1 MNEAIL
7 IRFGEIFL
15 KGKNYFYFENTL
27 FKNIQNRLRNIDLKL
42 ERIAGR
48 FLVTNFSQDDKN
60 KIIDILKT
68 IFGIVSISLA
78 YEIDTSIDNIYNTCK
93 KIILKNSTFKVEVKR
108 ADKHFPIESP
118 VLAREIGH
126 IILENNLDK
135 SVDVHAPEEIVYV
148 EIRQNNKTYIYHDK
162 ITCLGGMPV
171 GTSGKAMLLLSG
183 GIDSPV
189 AGFLMAK
196 RGLQIDAIHFYS
208 YPYTSEQAKQ
218 KVIDLANII
227 KKYTGNIRLFI
238 VPFTKIQ
245 EEIHK
250 NCDDEYM
257 VTLVRRFMMDIAE
270 RVAKQNECSAIITG
284 ENLAQVASQTVEGIT
299 CTNKMAKDLPI
310 FRPLIAFDKIDISKI
325 AEKIGTYNTSILPYE
340 DCCSVFLPKKPVT
353 HPKIERVEKNESLLD
368 RENLILE
375 AINNIEIIDIKLF
388 TRNI

>member
-78 YEIDTSIDNIYNTCK
+78 YEIDTSTDNIYNTCK

-135 SVDVHAPEEIVYV
+135 NVDVHAPEEIVYV

-368 RENLILE
+368 REKLILE